1 MPTLIGWEHHE
12 AHWRGADAVAGRRR
26 AAARIYALGT
36 GPEGEALARAWGV
49 THVYVGREEAR
60 AYGTGVRARFRGWP
74 AVLEAHGSAVF
85 AVPP

>member
-1 MPTLIGWEHHE
+1 MPTLIGWESHA

-36 GPEGEALARAWGV
+36 VPGGAALARAWGV
-49 THVYVGREEAR
+49 THVYAGREEAR
-60 AYGTGVRARFRGWP
+60 AYGTDVHGRFRGWL
-74 AVLEAHGSAVF
+74 AVLEAHGPVVF